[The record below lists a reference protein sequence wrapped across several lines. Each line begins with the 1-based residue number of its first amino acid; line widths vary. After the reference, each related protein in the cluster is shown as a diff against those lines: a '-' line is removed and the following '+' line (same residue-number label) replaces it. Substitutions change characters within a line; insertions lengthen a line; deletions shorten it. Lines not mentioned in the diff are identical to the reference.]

1 MPFKHKTG
9 RFLGALL
16 GLLLAQA
23 ETAMA
28 TELGAGARILS
39 LDDAVKEALRDNPR
53 IKAARAGANADDD
66 QAKSVR
72 GHLLP
77 MVDVS
82 IIYDNANSFEDLNL
96 AALLAAILPPSSGSS
111 SSGGTAPKPAPIQNE
126 NIGLG
131 MATVAQPLLGLLHLA
146 HDYDSASDHADASQ
160 ENLKSQEADLRLTV
174 EGGFLT
180 LFEARALQ
188 GIAKAS
194 LEELQDQEQLTEA
207 KFRDG
212 VLTRADVLR
221 VKVALANADQQRIQ
235 AEVQEQIA
243 RASLLTVIGLPPDS
257 TDVDFAEPTE
267 LESRAVPPELQ
278 KAEEFA
284 LEHRPEVHSAELE
297 RSAAH
302 HSYLSSEFKLLPE
315 INASAGYIRVQG
327 LPSALPPDYWTV
339 GLSLSW
345 PIWQWGASYYQTR
358 AASER
363 NDAAASLVEGTRR
376 QVQLDVNQ
384 RLLEEHAAATAVS
397 AAQTAI
403 QEAEEAYRV
412 TASMVKAGAATTTDL
427 LDAQSALTQA
437 KLNLVRAKYQDL
449 RARASLTRAL
459 GA

>member
-1 MPFKHKTG
+1 MTVNQKLN
-9 RFLGALL
+9 RLGALL
-16 GLLLAQA
+16 LALTVA
-23 ETAMA
+23 RSGAATA
-28 TELGAGARILS
+28 TELTPGAKIITLGE
-39 LDDAVKEALRDNPR
+39 AVKEALHDNPR
-53 IKAARAGANADDD
+53 MKAARSAAGADGD

-77 MVDVS
+77 SVS
-82 IIYDNANSFEDLNL
+82 VSYLWDNANSFDDL
-96 AALLAAILPPSSGSS
+96 ALGKLLGPFLPSTQFPP
-111 SSGGTAPKPAPIQNE
+111 AAPISNE
-126 NIGLG
+126 NIELG

-146 HDYDSASDHADASQ
+146 NDYDAASDHADATQQS
-160 ENLKSQEADLRLTV
+160 LRAQEADLRLLV
-174 EGGFLT
+174 EGDFIS

-194 LEELQDQEQLTEA
+194 LDELQDQEQLTDA

-221 VKVALANADQQRIQ
+221 VKVALANAEQQRIQ

-278 KAEEFA
+278 RAEEFA
-284 LEHRPEVHSAELE
+284 LEHRPEVQSATLE
-297 RSAAH
+297 QSSAH
-302 HSYLSSEFKLLPE
+302 HGFLSSEFKLLPE
-315 INASAGYIRVQG
+315 IDASAMYINVQG
-327 LPSALPPDYWTV
+327 LPSGLPQSYWTA

-345 PIWQWGASYYQTR
+345 PLWQWGASFYQAR

-363 NDAAASLVEGTRR
+363 DDAAASTLEGTRR
-376 QVQLDVNQ
+376 QVQLDVNE
-384 RLLEEHAAATAVS
+384 RLLEEHAAANAVS

-412 TASMVKAGAATTTDL
+412 TESMVKAGAATTTDL

-449 RARASLTRAL
+449 RARSSLTRAL